1 MTCLEKIIFIAL
13 KMTDKIWSF
22 LSLYTKMIITWR
34 SGEIGKM
41 SSWKRCG
48 LLFFFSD
55 VTLNILYQTFN
66 CFLSHDEVEGNI
78 GICQGHQDLDN
89 DPEGAGSPA
98 VLTLKY
104 TKHNNT
110 AYHKDLSDKNNSN

>member
-13 KMTDKIWSF
+13 KMTDNIWSF
-22 LSLYTKMIITWR
+22 LSLEPKMILTWR
-34 SGEIGKM
+34 SGEIGNIFVLKTL
-41 SSWKRCG
+41 WPF
-48 LLFFFSD
+48 FFFSD

-78 GICQGHQDLDN
+78 GICQGQQDLDN

-98 VLTLKY
+98 VLTLKD